1 MALNVKKPPQPPLF
15 SPMWHN
21 GWVYET
27 FGISKR
33 FLINLLRCLLSVPP
47 LKLALSAKCFIYRVT
62 NWPLF
67 IFNQLAIN
75 FAVSRAF
82 GQTHSLTSFGRAVGF
97 LSDLAMCV
105 AVKRG
110 LYVSLFQSLCNFLFV
125 KMFLKFYKQSAY
137 VCHVSQNFFCIF

>member
-1 MALNVKKPPQPPLF
+1 
-15 SPMWHN
+15 MWQFNLTAN

-33 FLINLLRCLLSVPP
+33 FPIKPLRCLLNVPP

-62 NWPLF
+62 NWPLL

-75 FAVSRAF
+75 FAGPRAF

-105 AVKRG
+105 AV
-110 LYVSLFQSLCNFLFV
+110 
-125 KMFLKFYKQSAY
+125 
-137 VCHVSQNFFCIF
+137 

>member
-1 MALNVKKPPQPPLF
+1 MMCF
-15 SPMWHN
+15 SFIMVTN

-33 FLINLLRCLLSVPP
+33 FPVKPLQCLLNVLP
-47 LKLALSAKCFIYRVT
+47 LKPALSAKCFIYRVT

-75 FAVSRAF
+75 FAVPRAF
-82 GQTHSLTSFGRAVGF
+82 GQTHSLTSFGRVVGF

-105 AVKRG
+105 AVKRW
-110 LYVSLFQSLCNFLFV
+110 LFF
-125 KMFLKFYKQSAY
+125 
-137 VCHVSQNFFCIF
+137 

>member
-1 MALNVKKPPQPPLF
+1 MFAC
-15 SPMWHN
+15 N

-27 FGISKR
+27 FGISRR
-33 FLINLLRCLLSVPP
+33 FPIKPLRCLIRVPP

-82 GQTHSLTSFGRAVGF
+82 GQTHSLTSFGRAFDF

-105 AVKRG
+105 AVKRWHFH
-110 LYVSLFQSLCNFLFV
+110 L
-125 KMFLKFYKQSAY
+125 
-137 VCHVSQNFFCIF
+137 IFWRCPFMWFHWYCFRSWLWRIRILSWCW